1 MNDARLAYFLGVA
14 GISLLAA
21 ACGGEKANHMQGS
34 NTTSTAAPAAA
45 PPPASGAAAGSTSAS
60 GAVAGS
66 TGTPGAAAGSTS
78 TAAGTTSAAGA
89 AGAAGAAQGGGGAG
103 SITAAEVA
111 LGDSIF
117 HGQTAGGT
125 CFTCHGQDAKGTA
138 LAPDLSDKT
147 WIDGDGTYN
156 YIVQRVTTGVP
167 QPKEH
172 PAPMPPMGGASLS
185 QAQVRAVS
193 AYVYSL
199 SNPGVGK

>member
-1 MNDARLAYFLGVA
+1 MKDARLAYVLGVA

-21 ACGGEKANHMQGS
+21 ACGGEKANNMQGS
-34 NTTSTAAPAAA
+34 NTTSTAVPAAA
-45 PPPASGAAAGSTSAS
+45 PPPAGGAAPGSTAAG

-66 TGTPGAAAGSTS
+66 TGTPGTAAGSTS
-78 TAAGTTSAAGA
+78 SAAGA
-89 AGAAGAAQGGGGAG
+89 TGAAAGGAAAGGAG
-103 SITAAEVA
+103 ASSITPAMVA

-117 HGQTAGGT
+117 HGQAAGGT
-125 CFTCHGQDAKGTA
+125 CFTCHGQDEKGTT

-167 QPKEH
+167 QPKQY
-172 PAPMPPMGGASLS
+172 PAPMPPKGGANLS
-185 QAQVRAVS
+185 DAQVRAVA

>member
-1 MNDARLAYFLGVA
+1 MKDARLTYILGVA
-14 GISLLAA
+14 SISLLAA
-21 ACGGEKANHMQGS
+21 ACGGEKANNMQGS

-45 PPPASGAAAGSTSAS
+45 PPPAG

-66 TGTPGAAAGSTS
+66 TSAGGAMAGSTGTAGTAAGSTATAG

-89 AGAAGAAQGGGGAG
+89 QGGAKGGG
-103 SITAAEVA
+103 ESSITPAMVA

-117 HGQTAGGT
+117 HGQAAGGT
-125 CFTCHGQDAKGTA
+125 CFTCHGADEKGTT
-138 LAPDLSDKT
+138 LAPNLTDKV

-167 QPKEH
+167 QPKQY
-172 PAPMPPMGGASLS
+172 PAPMPPKGGANLTD
-185 QAQVRAVS
+185 AQVRAVA

>member
-1 MNDARLAYFLGVA
+1 MKDARLTYVLGVA
-14 GISLLAA
+14 AISLLAA
-21 ACGGEKANHMQGS
+21 ACGGEKVDMQRAK
-34 NTTSTAAPAAA
+34 TSTAAPAAA
-45 PPPASGAAAGSTSAS
+45 PAGGAATGTTAAAPAASDTAAAAAAG
-60 GAVAGS
+60 
-66 TGTPGAAAGSTS
+66 
-78 TAAGTTSAAGA
+78 TSAATPA
-89 AGAAGAAQGGGGAG
+89 AAPGAAQGGGAG
-103 SITAAEVA
+103 NITAAEVA

-117 HGQTAGGT
+117 HGQTGGGT

-138 LAPDLSDKT
+138 LAPDLSDAT

-156 YIVQRVTTGVP
+156 YIVERVTTGVP

-199 SNPGVGK
+199 SHPEVGK

>member
-1 MNDARLAYFLGVA
+1 MNDARLAYLLGVA

-21 ACGGEKANHMQGS
+21 ACGGEKANNMQGS

-45 PPPASGAAAGSTSAS
+45 PTPSTGAESAG

-66 TGTPGAAAGSTS
+66 TAAPGA
-78 TAAGTTSAAGA
+78 AAGTTSAAGA
-89 AGAAGAAQGGGGAG
+89 PGAAAGGAGAAAGGGAG
-103 SITAAEVA
+103 SITATEVA

-125 CFTCHGQDAKGTA
+125 CFTCHGQDAKGTT
-138 LAPDLSDKT
+138 LAPNLSDNQ

-156 YIVQRVTTGVP
+156 YIVERVTTGVP
-167 QPKEH
+167 QPKQY
-172 PAPMPPMGGASLS
+172 PAPMPPKGGANLS
-185 QAQVRAVS
+185 DAQVRAVA

-199 SNPGVGK
+199 SHPDVGK

>member
-1 MNDARLAYFLGVA
+1 MNDARLAYILGVA

-45 PPPASGAAAGSTSAS
+45 PTPSTGAPAGSTAAG

-66 TGTPGAAAGSTS
+66 TAAPGA
-78 TAAGTTSAAGA
+78 AAGTTSAAGA
-89 AGAAGAAQGGGGAG
+89 PGAAAGGGAAQGGGAG
-103 SITAAEVA
+103 SITAAQVA
-111 LGDSIF
+111 EGDSIF

-125 CFTCHGQDAKGTA
+125 CFTCHGPNAKGTA
-138 LAPDLSDKT
+138 LAPDLSDKV

-156 YIVQRVTTGVP
+156 YLVQRVTTGVP
-167 QPKEH
+167 QPKQY
-172 PAPMPPMGGASLS
+172 PAPMPPKGGANLS
-185 QAQVRAVS
+185 DAQVRAVA

-199 SNPGVGK
+199 SHPDVGKK

>member
-1 MNDARLAYFLGVA
+1 MNDARLAYVLGVA

-45 PPPASGAAAGSTSAS
+45 PTPSTGAPAGSTTAG

-66 TGTPGAAAGSTS
+66 TAAPGAAAGTTS
-78 TAAGTTSAAGA
+78 TAGAPGAAAG
-89 AGAAGAAQGGGGAG
+89 GGAAQGGGAG
-103 SITAAEVA
+103 SITAAQVA
-111 LGDSIF
+111 EGDSIF

-138 LAPDLSDKT
+138 LAPNLSDNV

-156 YIVQRVTTGVP
+156 YLVQRVTTGVP
-167 QPKEH
+167 QPKQY
-172 PAPMPPMGGASLS
+172 PAPMPPKGGANLS
-185 QAQVRAVS
+185 DLQVKAVA

-199 SNPGVGK
+199 SHPDVGK

>member
-1 MNDARLAYFLGVA
+1 MKDARLAYVLGVA

-21 ACGGEKANHMQGS
+21 ACGGEKANNMQGS
-34 NTTSTAAPAAA
+34 NTTSTAVPAAA
-45 PPPASGAAAGSTSAS
+45 PPPAGGAAPGSTAAG

-66 TGTPGAAAGSTS
+66 TGTPGTAAGSTS
-78 TAAGTTSAAGA
+78 SAAAAGGAAAG
-89 AGAAGAAQGGGGAG
+89 GAAAGGAG
-103 SITAAEVA
+103 ASSITPAMVA

-117 HGQTAGGT
+117 HGQAAGGT
-125 CFTCHGQDAKGTA
+125 CFTCHGQDEKGTT

-167 QPKEH
+167 QPKQY
-172 PAPMPPMGGASLS
+172 PAPMPPKGGANLS
-185 QAQVRAVS
+185 DAQVRAVA

>member
-1 MNDARLAYFLGVA
+1 MNDARFAYLLGVA

-34 NTTSTAAPAAA
+34 NTTSTATPAAA
-45 PPPASGAAAGSTSAS
+45 PTPSTGAAP
-60 GAVAGS
+60 GAEAGS
-66 TGTPGAAAGSTS
+66 TGAAGA
-78 TAAGTTSAAGA
+78 AAGTTSAAGA
-89 AGAAGAAQGGGGAG
+89 PGAAAGGAGAAGGGGAG
-103 SITAAEVA
+103 NITAAQVA

-125 CFTCHGQDAKGTA
+125 CFTCHGQNAKGTT
-138 LAPDLSDKT
+138 LAPDLTDKT

-167 QPKEH
+167 QPKQH

-185 QAQVRAVS
+185 QDQVKAVA

-199 SNPGVGK
+199 SHPDVGK

>member
-1 MNDARLAYFLGVA
+1 MNDARLAYLLGVA

-21 ACGGEKANHMQGS
+21 ACGGEKANNMQGS

-45 PPPASGAAAGSTSAS
+45 PPPSTGAPAGSATAG

-66 TGTPGAAAGSTS
+66 TSAPGTAAGS
-78 TAAGTTSAAGA
+78 TSAAGA
-89 AGAAGAAQGGGGAG
+89 AGAAGGAQGGGAG

-117 HGQTAGGT
+117 HGQAAGGT
-125 CFTCHGQDAKGTA
+125 CFTCHGQDAKGTT

-167 QPKEH
+167 QPKQH

-185 QAQVRAVS
+185 QAQVRAVA

-199 SNPGVGK
+199 SHPEVGK

>member
-1 MNDARLAYFLGVA
+1 MNDARLAYLLGVA

-45 PPPASGAAAGSTSAS
+45 PTPSTGAPAGSTAAG

-66 TGTPGAAAGSTS
+66 TAAPGAAAE
-78 TAAGTTSAAGA
+78 TTSAAGA
-89 AGAAGAAQGGGGAG
+89 SGAAAGGGAG

-111 LGDSIF
+111 QGDSIF
-117 HGQTAGGT
+117 HGQVGGGT
-125 CFTCHGQDAKGTA
+125 CFTCHGQNAKGTA
-138 LAPDLSDKT
+138 LAPDLSDKV

-156 YIVQRVTTGVP
+156 YLVQRVTTGVP
-167 QPKEH
+167 QPKQY
-172 PAPMPPMGGASLS
+172 PAPMPPRGGAPISD
-185 QAQVRAVS
+185 AQVRAVA

-199 SNPGVGK
+199 SHPDVGK